1 MHPIDAR
8 FSELFKKTFGLDNNE
23 YEYFLSHFVHK
34 ELKKGSYYHK
44 AGRISYS
51 KAYVNKGCTRT
62 FVKNQD
68 GKESILFFS
77 FEDWWLCDFA
87 SFNSGNSGTFNTEAL
102 EDCELLEI
110 TRDHWNMLRK
120 EVPKLEHRFAEAS
133 AADSGAAVIAFAS
146 EDIRVLREGVFPAAG
161 EDGAQ
166 LMLGSDHGKTTL
178 RSAGGDISP
187 SGDIAYEYGNYLTER
202 GQGRE
207 RGNYVLIWKK
217 NVRGTWRLA
226 VDRRQRQA
234 PAEKKLKE

>member
-23 YEYFLSHFVHK
+23 YEYLLSHFVHI
-34 ELKKGSYYHK
+34 ELKKGGYYHR

-51 KAYVNKGCTRT
+51 KAYINKGCTRT

-110 TRDHWNMLRK
+110 TKDHWNMLRR
-120 EVPKLEHRFAEAS
+120 EVPKLELWYTIK
-133 AADSGAAVIAFAS
+133 G
-146 EDIRVLREGVFPAAG
+146 P
-161 EDGAQ
+161 
-166 LMLGSDHGKTTL
+166 K
-178 RSAGGDISP
+178 SAGALLDRLSEEKLFSAEERYLSLLKNKPYILQRVP
-187 SGDIAYEYGNYLTER
+187 LQYIAAYLNIEPQSLSR
-202 GQGRE
+202 MRS
-207 RGNYVLIWKK
+207 
-217 NVRGTWRLA
+217 RLA
-226 VDRRQRQA
+226 
-234 PAEKKLKE
+234 KNK